1 MVLHLTIDSDLD
13 PTALMTGP
21 NVPHAVDHVTAR
33 DQNVRSLTPS
43 HVRDPVRLRT
53 PPHHPHAAIDM
64 IAMIDPMTIILRHR
78 GQTTNVVVL
87 QLVESHKPVANQLT
101 GRNLL
106 IVTSHLHDTRPIPNR
121 TPLIVVIQANIQILT
136 SVPLNLPRLS

>member
-1 MVLHLTIDSDLD
+1 MVLTIDSDLD
-13 PTALMTGP
+13 LTTLVTGP
-21 NVPHAVDHVTAR
+21 TVPHAVDHVTAR
-33 DQNVRSLTPS
+33 DQNVRSLTPFR
-43 HVRDPVRLRT
+43 VRDPVRLRT
-53 PPHHPHAAIDM
+53 PPHHPHAVIDM

-121 TPLIVVIQANIQILT
+121 TPLIVVIQANIQVLT